1 MSCLSHL
8 TVDTRVQNVFGVC
21 GVTVLSSVL
30 NGSGGLEG
38 GRGLAH
44 SPGGSYC
51 WGGDT
56 TPLEKA
62 ISSPG
67 PPSPNILT
75 VWLASLY
82 YVRLV
87 GRSRNRIRRAI
98 AIVLMTAPEVRA
110 EHLLRSKWLIYLI
123 ALHNSMYV
131 KVEKI

>member
-1 MSCLSHL
+1 M
-8 TVDTRVQNVFGVC
+8 FGVC

-51 WGGDT
+51 LGGGDT

-75 VWLASLY
+75 VWLAGGASLY
-82 YVRLV
+82 SMYDWWVVR
-87 GRSRNRIRRAI
+87 GI
-98 AIVLMTAPEVRA
+98 ASDE
-110 EHLLRSKWLIYLI
+110 LLRLC
-123 ALHNSMYV
+123 
-131 KVEKI
+131 